1 MWSLL
6 RPSPAVASSIL
17 AAVAAK
23 GDCRYPVGGIAR
35 GTIVINVCLRHYH
48 GYSDGQRTPHGQRSA
63 SSALAT
69 DGRGRRDHGPTRSP
83 SAPPQQHRSQDVQLQ
98 QYRGQQRR
106 STSLAAA
113 EAASTDLVTARST
126 FWSQPVKHVSAAT
139 LKRQHTLERAQDKKS
154 KFLVRSS
161 IREDGV
167 ISNLFP
173 LNFRVADASHPD
185 SHRGAPPT
193 GTHVYIYEMY
203 VTRLTATQRGGS
215 AARGSPSVTGAGAR
229 GKARAGAA
237 ATAAAIGGVQ
247 AGGLASVERRVSP
260 GRAWRAVERFLRHKY
275 AGVAAALLPP
285 LVQLNSKVYT
295 AAPLPPDA
303 LVLPRAYFD
312 IGWQTAVL
320 RLQRR
325 CRFTE
330 LPPSELQMLLNKIVP
345 EVARTSH
352 REQRQKVDAT
362 PSFLEVV
369 REKTGKLVCATQG
382 VSAGGLRIYQGVLVQ
397 AIFVDSSAALDPNA
411 ADAREGQVAR
421 ETHTCSLAP
430 AKTGAGSSTKP
441 PTDADACPIATRH
454 LGDTPVGLT
463 DAAAAVHFQVVA
475 FLRPFAYRGTH
486 AESYRI
492 RDASGVYLA
501 SLWAPAKPRSL
512 TVGAVYAAAPV
523 RIREFAERGNARL
536 IEFLDGT
543 TLTLLSASTA
553 TAPASLSSG
562 SAMAQPFTPRSD
574 SGNGGATS
582 EASRLPG
589 QLSLK
594 IDTKGTIASEVSLWE
609 EVLQHFGH
617 GPYDE
622 AAQQRL
628 RKSVQGIPVVISYSL
643 RQSIVCDVRFDSDAL
658 LAAASHTHD
667 LAAAEEGRGQSVS
680 APHSSSPNGDAVA
693 HGRARERLSAPMLC
707 VREPRLAPL
716 MPRLDSQQ
724 PCAILADHT
733 IVPLQVLHCCFDP
746 RMRSWQEIGVSA
758 LSLMPQQRAA
768 LLESIRALLAN
779 GLQRWGIDVSANPY
793 RTKALSLLPAPMK
806 CVVPQR
812 RPATGFANP
821 AVVAFP
827 TTIVV
832 IGVTGPRCTA
842 EQSRRISLTAQHLA
856 HYFRTKFVATLAD
869 EGAAVQYVHEQL
881 MYTPAAVAAPTGQP
895 TASLKDPNTSVILI
909 TNEIDT
915 RATRWLK
922 VECMCRGAHFIA
934 IPASSSPK
942 KLNLA
947 GAQLRMR
954 IASQFELNPL
964 RGVDLRGELPVL
976 GHRHVLVIGVDSCH
990 TNTHSVGTI
999 VGILSTPTESK
1010 LLSYFW
1016 RHDARGR
1023 ETQHVAKHFR
1033 GILAGAVALSGRVD
1047 EVVVFQDGDVF
1058 SELVGVKEELTMQVP
1073 NCGLTFMCLH
1083 KRCNVRFMHASP
1095 GQDGS
1100 SATRSQASAVA
1111 SASDDV
1117 EKADR
1122 DTNAFREDNGL
1133 HNLVK
1138 GVVIPALAPVP
1149 LDHQLAANSFYL
1161 QAHESSMSTAR
1172 IVQYTVHHVS
1182 PSLDVTDVQ
1191 QIANIMANVLA
1202 PQATKLPMSTRCAHR
1217 LADQAERLLD
1227 AVPQLTADMIPR
1239 PLCNRLWFL

>member
-1 MWSLL
+1 MIHVS
-6 RPSPAVASSIL
+6 
-17 AAVAAK
+17 
-23 GDCRYPVGGIAR
+23 
-35 GTIVINVCLRHYH
+35 LRHYH

-63 SSALAT
+63 SSAPAT
-69 DGRGRRDHGPTRSP
+69 DSRGRRDYVPARSS
-83 SAPPQQHRSQDVQLQ
+83 SAPPQHHRSQDGQLQ
-98 QYRGQQRR
+98 QYRGQQQRG
-106 STSLAAA
+106 TSLAAA
-113 EAASTDLVTARST
+113 EAASTGLATACST
-126 FWSQPVKHVSAAT
+126 FWSQSVKHVSAAT
-139 LKRQHTLERAQDKKS
+139 LKRQHTFERAQDKKS
-154 KFLVRSS
+154 RFLVRRR
-161 IREDGV
+161 IRDDGA

-173 LNFRVADASHPD
+173 LNFCVADASHPD

-193 GTHVYIYEMY
+193 GTHVYIYEVY
-203 VTRLTATQRGGS
+203 VTRLAAPQRGGS
-215 AARGSPSVTGAGAR
+215 AARGSPSAPGAGAR
-229 GKARAGAA
+229 GKDRAGAA
-237 ATAAAIGGVQ
+237 ATATAIGGVQ

-275 AGVAAALLPP
+275 AGAAAALLPP
-285 LVQLNSKVYT
+285 LVQLSSKVYA
-295 AAPLPPDA
+295 AAPLPADA

-320 RLQRR
+320 RLQHR
-325 CRFTE
+325 CHFTE

-352 REQRQKVDAT
+352 REQRQKVGAT
-362 PSFLEVV
+362 PAFLEVV
-369 REKTGKLVCATQG
+369 REKTGKLVCTTQG
-382 VSAGGLRIYQGVLVQ
+382 VSAGGLRLYQGALVQ

-411 ADAREGQVAR
+411 ADTREDQVAG
-421 ETHTCSLAP
+421 ETHTCSLAS
-430 AKTGAGSSTKP
+430 AKTGASSGAKP
-441 PTDADACPIATRH
+441 PIDAGACSIATRH

-463 DAAAAVHFQVVA
+463 DTAAAVHFQVVA

-501 SLWAPAKPRSL
+501 SLWAPAQPRSL

-536 IEFLDGT
+536 IEFLDDT
-543 TLTLLSASTA
+543 TLTLLSARTA
-553 TAPASLSSG
+553 TPSASLSSG
-562 SAMAQPFTPRSD
+562 TAMAQSFSPRSG
-574 SGNGGATS
+574 SGNGGATPK
-582 EASRLPG
+582 ASRLPG

-617 GPYDE
+617 TPYDE
-622 AAQQRL
+622 AAQQRI

-643 RQSIVCDVRFDSDAL
+643 RQSIVRDVRFDGDAL
-658 LAAASHTHD
+658 LAAVSHTHD
-667 LAAAEEGRGQSVS
+667 LAAAKEGRGQSVGAG
-680 APHSSSPNGDAVA
+680 APHSSSPNDDAVA
-693 HGRARERLSAPMLC
+693 DNRAREGLSAPMLC
-707 VREPRLAPL
+707 VREPRLLPL
-716 MPRLDSQQ
+716 MPHLDSQQ
-724 PCAILADHT
+724 PCAILVDHT

-746 RMRSWQEIGVSA
+746 RMRSWQDIGVSA
-758 LSLMPQQRAA
+758 LSLMPQQRCA
-768 LLESIRALLAN
+768 LLESVRALLAN
-779 GLQRWGIDVSANPY
+779 GLQRWGIDLSANPY

-812 RPATGFANP
+812 RSVTGFANP

-856 HYFRTKFVATLAD
+856 HYFRTRFVATLAD
-869 EGAAVQYVHEQL
+869 ESTAVQYVHEQL
-881 MYTPAAVAAPTGQP
+881 MCTPAAVAAPTGQP
-895 TASLKDPNTSVILI
+895 TASLRDPNASVILI
-909 TNEIDT
+909 TNEVDT

-934 IPASSSPK
+934 IPASSNPR
-942 KLNLA
+942 KLNLV
-947 GAQLRMR
+947 GAQLRLR
-954 IASQFELNPL
+954 IATQFELNPL
-964 RGVDLRGELPVL
+964 RGVDLRKELSVL
-976 GHRHVLVIGVDSCH
+976 GHRHVLIIGVDSCH

-999 VGILSTPTESK
+999 VGILSTPTENK
-1010 LLSYFW
+1010 LLPYFW

-1047 EVVVFQDGDVF
+1047 EVVVFQDGDIF
-1058 SELVGVKEELTMQVP
+1058 SELVGVKEELTTQVP

-1095 GQDGS
+1095 GQGGS
-1100 SATRSQASAVA
+1100 MATRSQASDAA

-1122 DTNAFREDNGL
+1122 DTNDLREDNSL

-1149 LDHQLAANSFYL
+1149 LDHHLAANSFYL